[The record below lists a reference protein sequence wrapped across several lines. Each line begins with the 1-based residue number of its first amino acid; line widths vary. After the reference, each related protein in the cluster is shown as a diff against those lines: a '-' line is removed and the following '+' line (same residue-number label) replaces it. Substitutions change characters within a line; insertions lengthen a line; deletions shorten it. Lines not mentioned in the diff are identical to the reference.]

1 LHGFANRRMGF
12 GHWNERGHHLAGET
26 IAEHVCRSTPSH

>member
-1 LHGFANRRMGF
+1 MGF

-26 IAEHVCRSTPSH
+26 IAEHVCRSTLSH